1 MTFEEIQRTLEQ
13 MLAIQRDLQEK
24 HLQMLDA
31 VSRLIEVSN
40 RHERRIEQLIGY
52 SLTNESDHLNLEEK
66 FRALEQRVQR
76 LESTN

>member
-1 MTFEEIQRTLEQ
+1 MTPEDIQRTLEQ

-31 VSRLIEVSN
+31 VSRLIEVSH

-66 FRALEQRVQR
+66 F
-76 LESTN
+76 